1 MDELCRKAI
10 AVLEAADARFYIDM
24 TEALKTGRAAAVIA
38 EEDGVLIH
46 VPSCIWYMMA
56 KTEKRA
62 ISFAE
67 HVAAHKIGSE
77 QLVCHD
83 DVALSECAAIVGQ
96 KVLPIPVM
104 LFGYFSDAL
113 FDVPESFS
121 LIPSSEKDMFDGYAD
136 GVPVG
141 RIGIREE
148 GTVGHLEV
156 FPEHRKKG
164 YGTLFIK
171 AISNMLIKKGR
182 IPSCHILENNVPS
195 IAIHRNLGYWT
206 ADDGRRIFWFG

>member
-67 HVAAHKIGSE
+67 HVAAHKTGLE

-113 FDVPESFS
+113 FDVPDWFS
-121 LIPSSEKDMFDGYAD
+121 LVPSSEKDMFDGYAD

-171 AISNMLIKKGR
+171 AVSNMLIKKGR

-206 ADDGRRIFWFG
+206 ADDGRRIFWMG

>member
-67 HVAAHKIGSE
+67 HVAAHKTGSE

-113 FDVPESFS
+113 FDVPDWFS
-121 LIPSSEKDMFDGYAD
+121 LVPSSEKDMFDGYAD